1 MHEDGFTKYYEY
13 VFLYT
18 DDCLVIINLGDCVLR
33 DEIGNYFNL
42 KEAYINAPSSFASQS
57 LNEKEIKSAED
68 YQTVFLTPDFT
79 SCDRYDTSY
88 KLNEYS
94 HHDSSGRMITSPVGI
109 HHALVGAADV
119 SAAQASGGNMT

>member
-1 MHEDGFTKYYEY
+1 MKFLGFESSRADPDVWMRESVCGDGFTKYYEY
-13 VFLYT
+13 VLLYT

-57 LNEKEIKSAED
+57 LNEKEIKSAEE

-79 SCDRYDTSY
+79 YCDRYDTSY
-88 KLNEYS
+88 KLNEY
-94 HHDSSGRMITSPVGI
+94 
-109 HHALVGAADV
+109 
-119 SAAQASGGNMT
+119 